1 MRWISLLLLASVA
14 VAATPDAENT
24 RDAVEAARLFNDGQ
38 AMFRAGRYG
47 AASVTFRTLLS
58 VYPESNLTT
67 QAKAELRRSEDLE
80 AQAPMVRSVR
90 FQLSGG
96 LTFEDI
102 RACFVA
108 REVALTVA
116 QPYEP
121 RDVERA
127 RVALEDLLASRGR
140 PVTVKAAVRTAG
152 HGNGRESV
160 EVLFTSAKK

>member
-1 MRWISLLLLASVA
+1 MILVSVA
-14 VAATPDAENT
+14 VAAENSRDAE
-24 RDAVEAARLFNDGQ
+24 EAARLFNDGQ

-67 QAKAELRRSEDLE
+67 QAKAELRRSEDQE
-80 AQAPMVRSVR
+80 AQAPVVRSVR
-90 FQLSGG
+90 FQIAGG
-96 LTFEDI
+96 INFEDI

-108 REVALTVA
+108 NEVALAVA

-127 RVALEDLLASRGR
+127 RVALEELLASKGR
-140 PVTVKAAVRTAG
+140 PLVVKAAVHTAG
-152 HGNGRESV
+152 HRPSHESV